1 MTERRKKTPRAIENT
16 WFWKYIVDNKF
27 AQILILTFLTLLTLF
42 IFTQI
47 SHVFAPVRAM
57 FSIIGPPI
65 IFAGLFYYLLQPMV
79 DFVEKKGVFRK
90 GAIWIVFG
98 VILLVIA
105 LAITFIIPGIRNQ
118 FNELVDEFPRIWNA
132 VVLQIESLLNDE
144 WLTEVYQEFQA
155 TDIMSR
161 LTEQISNVFTV
172 TLGSIS
178 NVAGL
183 LTRIIVTLFTIPFVL
198 YYLLADSIRFK
209 NSILAVTPTRVRP
222 MMQKFMTQASEQV
235 GSYVRGQ
242 LLVAVAVAVIFYIGY
257 TIIDLEYALI
267 LSILAGILNM
277 VPYLGSIIAAGPA
290 LIIGAF
296 VSPFQLL
303 QVIIVLS
310 VEQLIEGRI
319 VSPLILGNEL
329 DIHPI
334 VILFIMLGSGSI
346 FGFMGL
352 ILAIPGF
359 AVIRVIWNIFFDWLK
374 ENSKLYEE
382 EVENIEL
389 SEE

>member
-1 MTERRKKTPRAIENT
+1 MTERRKKMPRKIENT

-27 AQILILTFLTLLTLF
+27 ASILILTFLTLLTLF

-47 SHVFAPVRAM
+47 SHIFGPVRAM

-65 IFAGLFYYLLQPMV
+65 IFAGLFYYLLEPMV
-79 DFVEKKGVFRK
+79 DYVEKKGVFRK
-90 GAIWIVFG
+90 GAILIIFG
-98 VILLVIA
+98 VFILIIA

-118 FNELVDEFPRIWNA
+118 FNELVDEFPRIWDT
-132 VVLQIESLLNDE
+132 VVLQIESLLQDE
-144 WLTEVYQEFQA
+144 WLTEIYKEFQA

-161 LTEQISNVFTV
+161 LTEQITNIFTV

-183 LTRIIVTLFTIPFVL
+183 ITRIALTIFTIPFVL
-198 YYLLADSIRFK
+198 YYLLADSTRFK
-209 NSILAVTPTRVRP
+209 QAILKVTPTRVRP
-222 MMQKFMTQASEQV
+222 TVQKFMIQASEQV

-242 LLVAVAVAVIFYIGY
+242 LLVAITVAIIFYIGY
-257 TIIDLEYALI
+257 RIIDLEYALI

-303 QVIIVLS
+303 QVILVLT

-319 VSPLILGNEL
+319 VSPLIIGNEL

-334 VILFIMLGSGSI
+334 VILFIMLVSGSI

-359 AVIRVIWNIFFDWLK
+359 AVVRVIWNLFFDWLK
-374 ENSKLYEE
+374 ENSDLYEE
-382 EVENIEL
+382 EAESIEL
-389 SEE
+389 NEE